1 MECEYC
7 KIIVKTKYILKTHLV
22 NNKACLKLRGLTME
36 SKFTCKGCTT
46 SFMNNT
52 NLMIHFDSCK
62 KYILLKVQEDHQQE
76 IEKLIEEY
84 QKEIEKNKE
93 KHTKKIEKVQE
104 EHTKKIEKVQEE
116 HQKEIEKNKEEYHKE
131 IETYKKNNNEQQFKL
146 NEQEKTIKNL
156 QHESKDYDTLKID
169 HKILKEKYEDLKN
182 QYEKTISKL
191 EQKISQCD
199 SFIQTLAR
207 EGSNKPT
214 TKTNNKI
221 NNTIINA
228 LSTDYTLEKLEQ
240 KQLEET
246 MRQHYTERD
255 FFNGQKGLANFCLE
269 RIIKAPDG
277 KMLICCSDISRK
289 KFKILDVNGNLKE
302 DIEARLLCQK
312 LKIPIQNITKEIYDK
327 IQDKIDQERSR
338 LSDNDS
344 SRREKLL
351 DDSMRAQKVY
361 IDNMNFDDLNYNQDF
376 MHELC
381 VLLNI

>member
-76 IEKLIEEY
+76 IEKLIEE
-84 QKEIEKNKE
+84 
-93 KHTKKIEKVQE
+93 HT
-104 EHTKKIEKVQEE
+104 
-116 HQKEIEKNKEEYHKE
+116 KEIEKNKEEYHKE

-182 QYEKTISKL
+182 QYKKTISKL

-214 TKTNNKI
+214 TTTHNTI
-221 NNTIINA
+221 NNTIRNA
-228 LSTDYTLEKLEQ
+228 LSSDYTLEKLEQ

-338 LSDNDS
+338 LSDNDR

>member
-1 MECEYC
+1 MDSVTCEYC
-7 KIIVKTKYILKTHLV
+7 NLLLKSKYNLKTHLTT
-22 NNKACLKLRGLTME
+22 NKKCLKIRGLDMITN
-36 SKFTCKGCTT
+36 FICKGCEL
-46 SFMNNT
+46 SFPSKR
-52 NLMIHFDSCK
+52 NLNIHIDSCK
-62 KYILLKVQEDHQQE
+62 QYLLLKIQEE
-76 IEKLIEEY
+76 
-84 QKEIEKNKE
+84 
-93 KHTKKIEKVQE
+93 HTKKIEKVQE
-104 EHTKKIEKVQEE
+104 EHTKKIEKVQ
-116 HQKEIEKNKEEYHKE
+116 EEYHKE

-214 TKTNNKI
+214 TTTHNTI
-221 NNTIINA
+221 NNTIRNA

-246 MRQHYTERD
+246 IRQHYTERD

-302 DIEARLLCQK
+302 DIEARLLCQT
-312 LKIPIQNITKEIYDK
+312 LKIPIKNITREIYDK

-338 LSDNDS
+338 LSDNDR
-344 SRREKLL
+344 SRHAKLL